1 MRKKTDNADD
11 LNLDVNM
18 VLVIPLIREVF
29 EGVDLHFT
37 AGWELYGHGRR
48 SLHHSGNAVDIRT
61 KTLADKGVGIIS
73 LLMAHHLQK
82 AIDKRFGAGNY
93 LVLYNDAGPDKPH
106 LHVQFNAGGRPGAPG
121 DYLTPS
127 KKQT

>member
-29 EGVDLHFT
+29 KGVNLHFT
-37 AGWELYGHGRR
+37 AGWELSGHGKR

-73 LLMAHHLQK
+73 FLMAHHLQE
-82 AIDKRFGAGNY
+82 AIDKKFGSGNY

-106 LHVQFNAGGRPGAPG
+106 LHVQFNAGGRWSAPG
-121 DYLTPS
+121 DYPTPS
-127 KKQT
+127 KKQA